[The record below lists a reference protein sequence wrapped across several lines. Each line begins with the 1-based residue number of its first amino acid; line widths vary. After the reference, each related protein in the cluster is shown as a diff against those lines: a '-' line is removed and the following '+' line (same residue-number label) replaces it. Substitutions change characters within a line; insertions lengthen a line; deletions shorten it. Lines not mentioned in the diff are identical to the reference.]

1 MRKLIG
7 VVIALVLLVVIALFA
22 LPSLVN
28 VNQYHDKIQAELQQK
43 LHRNVKL
50 GDMSLKLI
58 PFSIRVTNVEIGED
72 SKFNTGRPFASTQQL
87 AVSAKLLPLLRHDI
101 QVNSVELIDP
111 KIELVR
117 NAQGVWNFASLQ
129 QPGQETAPSQPAANQ
144 PAAKQPGSS
153 KPSPT
158 QPTPG
163 QAKPGQPSSGQAF
176 SLSQLKITNGQV
188 AITDQQKHQSRA
200 VYDHIDL
207 ALSNYAA
214 GKPFDLSLAA
224 HLPGQGDQYVKFDG
238 TAGPMNDQNS
248 MATPLDGRL
257 KLNQV
262 SLSGVQ
268 KFLNSPQLNQYEAI
282 ASGEASVRNNNG
294 EMNSTGNLQL
304 DNVRIKGV
312 DVGYLI
318 KADYNIADNLNTDV
332 INISKLNLN
341 LGPTPIS
348 ISGTVNTRPTPAQLN
363 VQLKASN
370 ASITELAR
378 LAGAFGVAFNPG
390 TQVGGVLNANIHAQ
404 GATDQPALNGNLN
417 AQNLVIS
424 GKDIPQPV
432 KVPAINLEL
441 TPDAVKS
448 NNFTA
453 QSGGTSLNGNFTFS
467 HYTSPNGVID
477 AAIRTSGANL
487 GELIN
492 IAKAYG
498 VSAVE
503 GMSGTGSLSL
513 DAHVQGPIKQ
523 TDRLVYSGTG
533 SLQNATINTPNFTKP
548 LLVKTANLRLAQN
561 SAVLENMQAS
571 LGSTTATGTAT
582 VRNFSAPQFQFAL
595 NADKLNI
602 TELQQITGG
611 NAKRSSA
618 EGFSLIPSAYAQ
630 TKPAG
635 SAISR
640 LAGNGTLNVG
650 SIIFDQLLLT
660 NFKSNLS
667 FSGDPAGNLMRTLN
681 GDINFNTGNGKYQG
695 VDLLHQLGSIAK
707 FSQST
712 TSQGFT
718 NIVKLAGLINIK
730 NGVANT
736 NNLQAIIDGG
746 TLGAEG
752 TIDLVSEVLNM
763 RLNAVLNKDLSQKV
777 GGTGIGGY
785 LNTAL
790 ANRNGELVIP
800 VVVTGNLNKPI
811 ITPDVQKLAQMKLNN
826 LLPTVA
832 NPGALNSGFAGIL
845 GGKGGQQQQNGGI
858 QGILG
863 ALGGQQQQQQQQ
875 QQQPQSDQSPKGTAQ
890 QQQQQQQQQNP
901 VNDIIG
907 LFGKKKKK

>member
-1 MRKLIG
+1 MRKLAG
-7 VVIALVLLVVIALFA
+7 VLIALVVIIVIALIA
-22 LPSLVN
+22 LPSLLD

-43 LHRNVKL
+43 LHRQVKL
-50 GDMSLKLI
+50 GEMSLKLL
-58 PFSIRVTNVEIGED
+58 PFSIRVSNAEIGED
-72 SKFNTGRPFASTQQL
+72 PKFNTGRPFASTQQL
-87 AVSAKLLPLLRHDI
+87 SVSAKLLPLLHHDI

-111 KIELVR
+111 EIELIR

-129 QPGQETAPSQPAANQ
+129 EQPAPTNEPGQANKKQPTPAA
-144 PAAKQPGSS
+144 

-158 QPTPG
+158 QASG
-163 QAKPGQPSSGQAF
+163 NANQPSSGQAF

-188 AITDQQKHQSRA
+188 AITDQQKHQSRS

-207 ALSNYAA
+207 ALSNYAPA
-214 GKPFDLSLAA
+214 KPFDLSLAA

-238 TAGPMNDQNS
+238 TAGPLNDQNS
-248 MATPLDGRL
+248 MATPLDGRI

-262 SLSGVQ
+262 SLDGVQ
-268 KFLNSPQLNQYEAI
+268 KFLNSPQLNQYAAV
-282 ASGEASVRNNNG
+282 ASGDASVRNNNG
-294 EMNSTGNLQL
+294 EMNSTGTLELN
-304 DNVRIKGV
+304 NVRVRGI
-312 DVGYLI
+312 DIGYPI
-318 KADYNIADNLNTDV
+318 KADYNIGDNLNTDV
-332 INISKLNLN
+332 ITISKLNLN
-341 LGPTPIS
+341 LGPTPIGMT
-348 ISGTVNTRPTPAQLN
+348 GTLNTRPNPAQLN
-363 VQLKASN
+363 VQVKASN
-370 ASITELAR
+370 ASISELAR

-390 TQVGGVLNANIHAQ
+390 TQVAGTLNADIHAQ
-404 GATDQPALNGNLN
+404 GSTDQPALNGNLN
-417 AQNLVIS
+417 AQNLAIS

-432 KVPAINLEL
+432 KIPAINLEL
-441 TPDAVKS
+441 TPQVVKS

-453 QSGGTSLNGNFTFS
+453 QSGGTSLNGNFALS
-467 HYTSPNGVID
+467 NYTSPNGVID

-533 SLQNATINTPNFTKP
+533 SLQNATINTPTLTKP
-548 LLVKTANLRLAQN
+548 LFVKTANLRFAQN

-582 VRNFSAPQFQFAL
+582 VRNFSAPQVQFAL

-618 EGFSLIPSAYAQ
+618 EGFSLVPSAYAQ
-630 TKPAG
+630 SRPAA
-635 SAISR
+635 SSLSH
-640 LAGNGTLNVG
+640 LAGNGTLSVG

-660 NFKSNLS
+660 NFKSNLN

-695 VDLLHQLGSIAK
+695 VDLLHELGSIAK
-707 FSQST
+707 FSQAQS
-712 TSQGFT
+712 SQGFT

-746 TLGAEG
+746 TLGVEG
-752 TIDLVSEVLNM
+752 AVDLVTEALNM
-763 RLNAVLNKDLSQKV
+763 RANAVLAKDLSQKV
-777 GGTGIGGY
+777 GGTGVGGY

-800 VVVTGNLNKPI
+800 VIVTGTVNKPLI
-811 ITPDVQKLAQMKLNN
+811 APDLQKLAQMKLNN
-826 LLPTVA
+826 LLPTA
-832 NPGALNSGFAGIL
+832 GNPGALTSGLSGLL
-845 GGKGGQQQQNGGI
+845 GGKGGQQQGAGGV

-863 ALGGQQQQQQQQ
+863 TLSGQQPQQQ
-875 QQQPQSDQSPKGTAQ
+875 QQQPAQGQQGTT
-890 QQQQQQQQQNP
+890 QQQQQQQQNP

>member
-7 VVIALVLLVVIALFA
+7 VLVALFLIVVIAIFA

-43 LHRNVKL
+43 LHREVKL
-50 GDMSLKLI
+50 GEMGLKLL
-58 PFSIRVTNVEIGED
+58 PFSIRVSNAEIGED
-72 SKFNTGRPFASTQQL
+72 PRFNTGRPFASTQQL

-101 QVNSVELIDP
+101 QVNSVELVDP

-129 QPGQETAPSQPAANQ
+129 QPSTNQPPAAANPN
-144 PAAKQPGSS
+144 PAAPS
-153 KPSPT
+153 KPSPA
-158 QPTPG
+158 PS
-163 QAKPGQPSSGQAF
+163 AASSSKPNQPSSGQAF
-176 SLSQLKITNGQV
+176 SLSELKITNGQV
-188 AITDQQKHQSRA
+188 AITDQQKHQSRS

-207 ALSNYAA
+207 TLSNYAP

-238 TAGPMNDQNS
+238 RAGPMNDQNS
-248 MATPLDGRL
+248 LATPLDGRL

-262 SLSGVQ
+262 SLAGVE
-268 KFLNSPQLNQYEAI
+268 KFLNSPQLNQYDAV
-282 ASGEASVRNNNG
+282 ASGDASVRNNNG
-294 EMNSTGNLQL
+294 EMNSTGTLELN
-304 DNVRIKGV
+304 NVRIRGTEI
-312 DVGYLI
+312 GYPI
-318 KADYNIADNLNTDV
+318 KADYNIGDNLNTDV
-332 INISKLNLN
+332 ITISKLNLN

-348 ISGTVNTRPTPAQLN
+348 VNGSINTRPTPAQLN
-363 VQLKASN
+363 VQVKASN
-370 ASITELAR
+370 ASLSELAR

-390 TQVGGVLNANIHAQ
+390 TQVAGTLNADIHAQ
-404 GATDQPALNGNLN
+404 GGTDQPALNGNLN

-441 TPDAVKS
+441 TPEVVKS

-453 QSGGTSLNGNFTFS
+453 QSGGTSLNGNFALS
-467 HYTSPNGVID
+467 HYTTPNGVID
-477 AAIRTSGANL
+477 ASIRTSGANL

-498 VSAVE
+498 VSAAE
-503 GMSGTGSLSL
+503 GMSGSGSLSL

-533 SLQNATINTPNFTKP
+533 SLQNATINTPTLTKP
-548 LLVKTANLRLAQN
+548 LLVKTANLRFAQN

-582 VRNFSAPQFQFAL
+582 VRNFSAPQIQFAL

-611 NAKRSSA
+611 NAKRAASDR
-618 EGFSLIPSAYAQ
+618 FSLVPSAYADSR
-630 TKPAG
+630 PAG
-635 SAISR
+635 PISR
-640 LAGNGTLNVG
+640 LGGTGTLSVG
-650 SIIFDQLLLT
+650 TILFDQLVLS
-660 NFKSNLS
+660 NFKSNLT

-681 GDINFNTGNGKYQG
+681 GDINFNTGNGKFQG
-695 VDLLHQLGSIAK
+695 IDLLHELSSIAK
-707 FSQST
+707 FSQSQP
-712 TSQGFT
+712 SQGFT
-718 NIVKLAGLINIK
+718 NIVKLGGLVNIK

-736 NNLQAIIDGG
+736 NNLQAVIDGG

-752 TIDLVSEVLNM
+752 AVDLVTEALNM
-763 RLNAVLNKDLSQKV
+763 RLNAVLGKDLSQKV

-790 ANRNGELVIP
+790 ANKSGELVIP
-800 VVVTGNLNKPI
+800 VIVTGTVNKPLI
-811 ITPDVQKLAQMKLNN
+811 APDLQKLAQMKLNN
-826 LLPTVA
+826 LLPTSG
-832 NPGALNSGFAGIL
+832 NPGALTSGLAGLL
-845 GGKGGQQQQNGGI
+845 GGKGGQQPSGGV

-863 ALGGQQQQQQQQ
+863 ALGGQQQQPQTPQGQQ
-875 QQQPQSDQSPKGTAQ
+875 GNA
-890 QQQQQQQQQNP
+890 QQQQQQQQNP

>member
-7 VVIALVLLVVIALFA
+7 VVIALVLLAVIAIFA

-43 LHRNVKL
+43 LHRQVKL
-50 GDMSLKLI
+50 GDMSLKIL
-58 PFSIRVTNVEIGED
+58 PFSIRVSNVEIGED
-72 SKFNTGRPFASTQQL
+72 AKFNTGTPFASTQQL

-129 QPGQETAPSQPAANQ
+129 QPSPSNAPAQPAQSQPATGKPSPVQ
-144 PAAKQPGSS
+144 PAA
-153 KPSPT
+153 
-158 QPTPG
+158 G
-163 QAKPGQPSSGQAF
+163 QSQQQPSSGQAF
-176 SLSQLKITNGQV
+176 SLSELKITNGQV
-188 AITDQQKHQSRA
+188 AITDEQKHQSRA
-200 VYDHIDL
+200 VYDHIDV
-207 ALSNYAA
+207 ALSNYAP
-214 GKPFDLSLAA
+214 GKPFDIALAA

-248 MATPLDGRL
+248 LATPLDGRL

-262 SLSGVQ
+262 SLAGVQ
-268 KFLNSPQLNQYEAI
+268 KFLNSPQLNQYEAV

-294 EMNSTGNLQL
+294 DMNSTGNLQL
-304 DNVRIKGV
+304 NNVRIRGV
-312 DVGYLI
+312 DIGYPI
-318 KADYNIADNLNTDV
+318 KADYGVADNLNTDV

-348 ISGTVNTRPTPAQLN
+348 MSGTVNTRPTPAQLN
-363 VQLKASN
+363 VQVKASN
-370 ASITELAR
+370 ASISELAR

-390 TQVGGVLNANIHAQ
+390 TQVAGTLNANIHAQ

-441 TPDAVKS
+441 TPDVVKS

-453 QSGGTSLNGNFTFS
+453 QSGGTSLNGNFALS
-467 HYTSPNGVID
+467 HYATPNGVID

-548 LLVKTANLRLAQN
+548 LLVKTANLRFAQN

-582 VRNFSAPQFQFAL
+582 IRNFSAPQFQFAL

-611 NAKRSSA
+611 NAKRSSV
-618 EGFSLIPSAYAQ
+618 EGFSLISSAYAQ

-640 LAGNGTLNVG
+640 LAGTGTLNVG
-650 SIIFDQLLLT
+650 SIIFEQLLLT

-695 VDLLHQLGSIAK
+695 VDLLHELSSIAK

-712 TSQGFT
+712 PAQGFT

-746 TLGAEG
+746 TLGTEG
-752 TIDLVSEVLNM
+752 TVDLVSQVLNM
-763 RLNAVLNKDLSQKV
+763 RMNAVLNKDLSQKV

-800 VVVTGNLNKPI
+800 VIVTGNVNKPI
-811 ITPDVQKLAQMKLNN
+811 IAPDVQKLAQMKLNN
-826 LLPTVA
+826 LLPTA
-832 NPGALNSGFAGIL
+832 GNPGALTSGLAGLL
-845 GGKGGQQQQNGGI
+845 GGKGGQQQQQGGGI

-863 ALGGQQQQQQQQ
+863 ALGGQQPQ
-875 QQQPQSDQSPKGTAQ
+875 QQQPQQQQAAPAGQQGNA

>member
-7 VVIALVLLVVIALFA
+7 VLIAVVLIVVIAVIAF
-22 LPSLVN
+22 PSLVN

-43 LHRNVKL
+43 LHRQVKL
-50 GDMSLKLI
+50 GDMSLKLF
-58 PFSIRVTNVEIGED
+58 PFSIRVHDVEIGED
-72 SKFNTGRPFASTQQL
+72 PKFNAGRPFASTQEL

-101 QVNSVELIDP
+101 QVNSVELVDP

-129 QPGQETAPSQPAANQ
+129 GQPAASNAPSQPSKNQ
-144 PAAKQPGSS
+144 PSPAT

-158 QPTPG
+158 QAAPNES
-163 QAKPGQPSSGQAF
+163 KPNQPSSGQAF
-176 SLSQLKITNGQV
+176 SLSELKITNGQV
-188 AITDQQKHQSRA
+188 AITDQQKHQSRS

-207 ALSNYAA
+207 ALSNYAPA
-214 GKPFDLSLAA
+214 KPFDLSLAA

-248 MATPLDGRL
+248 LATPLDGRL
-257 KLNQV
+257 KLNQI
-262 SLSGVQ
+262 SLAGVQ
-268 KFLNSPQLNQYEAI
+268 KFLNSPQLSQYDAV
-282 ASGEASVRNNNG
+282 ASGDASVRNNNG
-294 EMNSTGNLQL
+294 DMNSTGSLQL
-304 DNVRIKGV
+304 NNVRVRGTEI
-312 DVGYLI
+312 GYPI
-318 KADYNIADNLNTDV
+318 KADYNIGDNLNTDV
-332 INISKLNLN
+332 ITISKLNLN

-348 ISGTVNTRPTPAQLN
+348 INGSVNTRPTPAQLN
-363 VQLKASN
+363 VQVKANN
-370 ASITELAR
+370 ASISELAR

-390 TQVGGVLNANIHAQ
+390 TQVAGNLNADIHAQ

-441 TPDAVKS
+441 TPDTVKS

-453 QSGGTSLNGNFTFS
+453 QSGGTSLNGNFALS
-467 HYTSPNGVID
+467 HYTTPNGVID

-523 TDRLVYSGTG
+523 PDRLVYSGTG
-533 SLQNATINTPNFTKP
+533 SLQNATINTPTLTKP
-548 LLVKTANLRLAQN
+548 LLVKTANLRFAQN

-582 VRNFSAPQFQFAL
+582 VRNFSAPQLQFAL

-611 NAKRSSA
+611 NAPAKRSA
-618 EGFSLIPSAYAQ
+618 LDGFSIVPSAYAQ
-630 TKPAG
+630 SRPTNG
-635 SAISR
+635 SISH
-640 LAGNGTLNVG
+640 LGGTGTLSVG
-650 SIIFDQLLLT
+650 TILFDQLVLS
-660 NFKSNLS
+660 NFKSNLT

-681 GDINFNTGNGKYQG
+681 GDINFNTGNGKFQG
-695 VDLLHQLGSIAK
+695 IDLLHELSSIGK
-707 FSQST
+707 FSQSQP
-712 TSQGFT
+712 SQGFT
-718 NIVKLAGLINIK
+718 NIIKLGGLVNIK

-752 TIDLVSEVLNM
+752 AVDLVTEALNM
-763 RLNAVLNKDLSQKV
+763 RLNAVLGKDLSQKV
-777 GGTGIGGY
+777 GGTGVGGY

-800 VVVTGNLNKPI
+800 VIVTGTVNKPLI
-811 ITPDVQKLAQMKLNN
+811 APDVQKLAQMKLNN
-826 LLPTVA
+826 LLPTSG
-832 NPGALNSGFAGIL
+832 NPGALTSGLSGLL
-845 GGKGGQQQQNGGI
+845 GGKGGQQQSGGV
-858 QGILG
+858 QGLLG
-863 ALGGQQQQQQQQ
+863 ALGGQQQQQQQ
-875 QQQPQSDQSPKGTAQ
+875 PQSDQGQQGKAQ
-890 QQQQQQQQQNP
+890 QQQQQQPQNP

>member
-7 VVIALVLLVVIALFA
+7 ILVALILIVVIAIFA

-43 LHRNVKL
+43 LHRQVKL

-58 PFSIRVTNVEIGED
+58 PFSISVSDAEIGED
-72 SKFNTGRPFASTQQL
+72 QRFNTGRPFASTQQL

-101 QVNSVELIDP
+101 QVNSVELVDP

-129 QPGQETAPSQPAANQ
+129 QPSSNNPPSPPSESQPA
-144 PAAKQPGSS
+144 PS
-153 KPSPT
+153 KPSPA
-158 QPTPG
+158 QPAPN
-163 QAKPGQPSSGQAF
+163 QAKPTQPSSGQAF
-176 SLSQLKITNGQV
+176 SLSELKITNGQV

-207 ALSNYAA
+207 ALSNYAP
-214 GKPFDLSLAA
+214 GKPFDLALAA

-238 TAGPMNDQNS
+238 TGGPMNDQNS
-248 MATPLDGRL
+248 LATPLDGRL

-262 SLSGVQ
+262 SLAGVQ
-268 KFLNSPQLNQYEAI
+268 KFLNSPQLNQYEAV
-282 ASGEASVRNNNG
+282 ASGDASVRNNNG
-294 EMNSTGNLQL
+294 EMNSSGNLEL
-304 DNVRIKGV
+304 NNVRIRGV
-312 DVGYLI
+312 DIGYPI
-318 KADYNIADNLNTDV
+318 KADYNIGDNLNTDV
-332 INISKLNLN
+332 ITISKLNLN
-341 LGPTPIS
+341 LGPTPIN
-348 ISGTVNTRPTPAQLN
+348 ISGSMNTRPTPAQLN
-363 VQLKASN
+363 VQVKASN
-370 ASITELAR
+370 ASISELAR

-390 TQVGGVLNANIHAQ
+390 TQVAGNLNANIHAQ

-441 TPDAVKS
+441 TPDTVKS

-453 QSGGTSLNGNFTFS
+453 QSGGTSLNGNFALS
-467 HYTSPNGVID
+467 HYTTPNGVID

-498 VSAVE
+498 VSAVD
-503 GMSGTGSLSL
+503 GMSGSGSLSL

-533 SLQNATINTPNFTKP
+533 SLQNATINTPTLTKP
-548 LLVKTANLRLAQN
+548 LLVKTANLRFAQN

-582 VRNFSAPQFQFAL
+582 VRNFSAPQIQFAL

-611 NAKRSSA
+611 NAPAKRSA
-618 EGFSLIPSAYAQ
+618 LDGLSLVPSAYAQ
-630 TKPAG
+630 SRPAG
-635 SAISR
+635 GSISH
-640 LAGNGTLNVG
+640 LGGTGTLSVG
-650 SIIFDQLLLT
+650 TILFDQLVLS
-660 NFKSNLS
+660 NFKSNLT

-681 GDINFNTGNGKYQG
+681 GDINFNTGNGKFQG
-695 VDLLHQLGSIAK
+695 MDLLHELSSIAK
-707 FSQST
+707 FSQSQP
-712 TSQGFT
+712 SQGFT
-718 NIVKLAGLINIK
+718 NIVKLGGLVNIK

-736 NNLQAIIDGG
+736 NNLQAVIDGG

-752 TIDLVSEVLNM
+752 IVDLVTEALNM
-763 RLNAVLNKDLSQKV
+763 RLNAVLGKDLSQKV
-777 GGTGIGGY
+777 GGTGVGGY

-790 ANRNGELVIP
+790 ANKNGELVIP
-800 VVVTGNLNKPI
+800 VIVTGTVNKPI
-811 ITPDVQKLAQMKLNN
+811 IAPDLQKLAQMKLNN
-826 LLPTVA
+826 LLPTSG
-832 NPGALNSGFAGIL
+832 NPGALTTGLAGLL
-845 GGKGGQQQQNGGI
+845 GGKGGQQQGGGV

-875 QQQPQSDQSPKGTAQ
+875 PQTPQGQQGSAE
-890 QQQQQQQQQNP
+890 QQQQQQNP

>member
-1 MRKLIG
+1 MRKLAG
-7 VVIALVLLVVIALFA
+7 VLIALVVIIVIAVIA
-22 LPSLVN
+22 LPSLLD
-28 VNQYHDKIQAELQQK
+28 VNQYHDRIQAELQQK
-43 LHRNVKL
+43 LHRQVRL
-50 GDMSLKLI
+50 GNMSLKI
-58 PFSIRVTNVEIGED
+58 FPFSIRVSNAEIGED
-72 SKFNTGRPFASTQQL
+72 PRFNTGRPFASTQEL
-87 AVSAKLLPLLRHDI
+87 AVSAKLLPLLHHDI
-101 QVNSVELIDP
+101 QVDSVELLNP

-117 NAQGVWNFASLQ
+117 NAEGVWNFASLQ
-129 QPGQETAPSQPAANQ
+129 EQPASPNVASQPNKKQ
-144 PAAKQPGSS
+144 PSPAA

-158 QPTPG
+158 QQPG
-163 QAKPGQPSSGQAF
+163 NANQPSSGQAF

-188 AITDQQKHQSRA
+188 AITDQQKHQSRS
-200 VYDHIDL
+200 VYDHIDV
-207 ALSNYAA
+207 ALSNYAP

-248 MATPLDGRL
+248 LTTPLDGRI

-262 SLSGVQ
+262 SLDGVQ
-268 KFLNSPQLNQYEAI
+268 KFLNSPQLNQYDAV
-282 ASGEASVRNNNG
+282 ASGDATVRNNSG
-294 EMNSTGNLQL
+294 QMSSTGTLQL
-304 DNVRIKGV
+304 NNVRVRGI
-312 DVGYLI
+312 DIGYPI
-318 KADYNIADNLNTDV
+318 KADYNIGDNLNTDV
-332 INISKLNLN
+332 ITISKLNLN
-341 LGPTPIS
+341 LGPTPIGMT
-348 ISGTVNTRPTPAQLN
+348 GTVNTRPTPAQLN
-363 VQLKASN
+363 VQVKASN
-370 ASITELAR
+370 ASISEMAR

-390 TQVGGVLNANIHAQ
+390 TQVAGTLNADIHAQ
-404 GATDQPALNGNLN
+404 GSTDKPTLNGNLG

-432 KVPAINLEL
+432 KIPAINLEL
-441 TPDAVKS
+441 TPQVVKS

-453 QSGGTSLNGNFTFS
+453 QSGGTSLNGNFALS
-467 HYTSPNGVID
+467 NYTSPNGVID

-498 VSAVE
+498 VAAVE

-533 SLQNATINTPNFTKP
+533 TLQNATINTPALTKP
-548 LLVKTANLRLAQN
+548 LFVKTANLRFAQN

-582 VRNFSAPQFQFAL
+582 VRNFSAPQLQFAL

-611 NAKRSSA
+611 NAKRSA
-618 EGFSLIPSAYAQ
+618 ADGFSLVPSAYAQ
-630 TKPAG
+630 ARPAG
-635 SAISR
+635 SAMSH
-640 LAGNGTLNVG
+640 LAGNGTLSVG
-650 SIIFDQLLLT
+650 SITFDQLLLT
-660 NFKSNLS
+660 NFKSNLN
-667 FSGDPAGNLMRTLN
+667 FSGDPTGNLMRTLN

-695 VDLLHQLGSIAK
+695 VDLLYELSSIAK
-707 FSQST
+707 FSQSQP
-712 TSQGFT
+712 SQGFT

-746 TLGAEG
+746 TVGAEG
-752 TIDLVSEVLNM
+752 AVDLVTEALNM
-763 RLNAVLNKDLSQKV
+763 RMNAVLAKDLSQKV

-800 VVVTGNLNKPI
+800 VIVTGTVNKPRI
-811 ITPDVQKLAQMKLNN
+811 APDLQKLAQMKLNN
-826 LLPTVA
+826 LLPTA
-832 NPGALNSGFAGIL
+832 GNPGALTTGIAGLI
-845 GGKGGQQQQNGGI
+845 GGKGAQQQQGNPV

-863 ALGGQQQQQQQQ
+863 ALGGQQPQQQ
-875 QQQPQSDQSPKGTAQ
+875 QQQPAQGQQGTA
-890 QQQQQQQQQNP
+890 QQQQQQQNP

>member
-1 MRKLIG
+1 MRKLAG
-7 VVIALVLLVVIALFA
+7 VLIALVVIIAIAIFA

-43 LHRNVKL
+43 LHRQVKL
-50 GDMSLKLI
+50 GDMSLKLL
-58 PFSIRVTNVEIGED
+58 PFSIRVSNAEIGED
-72 SKFNTGRPFASTQQL
+72 PKFNTGQPFASTQQL
-87 AVSAKLLPLLRHDI
+87 AVSAKLLPLLRHEI
-101 QVNSVELIDP
+101 QVNSVELVDP

-129 QPGQETAPSQPAANQ
+129 QPSSSNPPAQPGASQPNAA
-144 PAAKQPGSS
+144 

-158 QPTPG
+158 QPGPN
-163 QAKPGQPSSGQAF
+163 QSKPQPSSGQAL

-188 AITDQQKHQSRA
+188 AITDQQKHQSRS

-207 ALSNYAA
+207 ALSNYAP
-214 GKPFDLSLAA
+214 GRPFDLSLAA

-248 MATPLDGRL
+248 LATPLDGRL

-262 SLSGVQ
+262 SLAGMQ
-268 KFLNSPQLNQYEAI
+268 KFLNSPQLNQYDAI
-282 ASGEASVRNNNG
+282 ASGDASVRNNNG
-294 EMNSTGNLQL
+294 AMNSVGQLEL
-304 DNVRIKGV
+304 DNVRIRGV
-312 DVGYLI
+312 EIGYPI
-318 KADYNIADNLNTDV
+318 KADYNLGDNLNTDV
-332 INISKLNLN
+332 ITISKLNLN

-348 ISGTVNTRPTPAQLN
+348 LTGSVNTRPTPAQLN
-363 VQLKASN
+363 VQVKASN
-370 ASITELAR
+370 ASISELAR

-390 TQVGGVLNANIHAQ
+390 TQVAGNLNADIHAQ

-441 TPDAVKS
+441 TPDMVKS

-453 QSGGTSLNGNFTFS
+453 QSGGTSLNGNFALS
-467 HYTSPNGVID
+467 HYTTPNGVID
-477 AAIRTSGANL
+477 AAIRTTGANL

-498 VSAVE
+498 VSAVD

-533 SLQNATINTPNFTKP
+533 SLQNAIINTPTLTKP
-548 LLVKTANLRLAQN
+548 LLVKTANLRFAQN

-582 VRNFSAPQFQFAL
+582 VKNFSAPQLQFAL

-611 NAKRSSA
+611 NAPAKRSA
-618 EGFSLIPSAYAQ
+618 LDGFSLVPSAYAQ
-630 TKPAG
+630 TRPAG
-635 SAISR
+635 GSISH
-640 LAGNGTLNVG
+640 LGGIGTLSVG
-650 SIIFDQLLLT
+650 TILFDQLVLS
-660 NFKSNLS
+660 NFKSNLT

-695 VDLLHQLGSIAK
+695 TDLLHELSSIAK
-707 FSQST
+707 FSQSQP
-712 TSQGFT
+712 SQGFT
-718 NIVKLAGLINIK
+718 NIVKLGGLVNIK

-736 NNLQAIIDGG
+736 NNLQAVIDGG

-752 TIDLVSEVLNM
+752 AVDLVTEALNM
-763 RLNAVLNKDLSQKV
+763 RLNAVLAKDLSQRV
-777 GGTGIGGY
+777 GGTGVGGY

-800 VVVTGNLNKPI
+800 VIVTGTVNKPI
-811 ITPDVQKLAQMKLNN
+811 IAPDLQKLAQMKLNN
-826 LLPTVA
+826 LLPTSG
-832 NPGALNSGFAGIL
+832 NPGALTSGLAGLL
-845 GGKGGQQQQNGGI
+845 GGKGGQQQGGGGV

-863 ALGGQQQQQQQQ
+863 ALGGQKQQ
-875 QQQPQSDQSPKGTAQ
+875 QQQPQSDEGQ
-890 QQQQQQQQQNP
+890 QGNAQQQQQQQNP
-901 VNDIIG
+901 VGDIVG

>member
-1 MRKLIG
+1 MRKLAG
-7 VVIALVLLVVIALFA
+7 VLIALVVIIVIALIA
-22 LPSLVN
+22 LPSLLD

-43 LHRNVKL
+43 LHRQVKL
-50 GDMSLKLI
+50 GEMSLKLL
-58 PFSIRVTNVEIGED
+58 PFSIRVSNAEIGED
-72 SKFNTGRPFASTQQL
+72 PKFNTGQPFASTQQL
-87 AVSAKLLPLLRHDI
+87 SVSAKLLPLLHHDV

-129 QPGQETAPSQPAANQ
+129 EQPAPANEPNQ
-144 PAAKQPGSS
+144 ANTKQPSPAA

-158 QPTPG
+158 QQP
-163 QAKPGQPSSGQAF
+163 ANANQPSSGQAF

-188 AITDQQKHQSRA
+188 AITDQQKHQSRS

-224 HLPGQGDQYVKFDG
+224 HLPGQGDQYLKFDG

-248 MATPLDGRL
+248 LATPLDGRI

-262 SLSGVQ
+262 SLDGVQ
-268 KFLNSPQLNQYEAI
+268 KFLNSPQLNQYAAI
-282 ASGEASVRNNNG
+282 ASGDASVRNNNG
-294 EMNSTGNLQL
+294 EMNSTGTLELN
-304 DNVRIKGV
+304 NVRVRGI
-312 DVGYLI
+312 DIGYPI
-318 KADYNIADNLNTDV
+318 KADYNIGDNLNTDV
-332 INISKLNLN
+332 ITISKLNLN

-348 ISGTVNTRPTPAQLN
+348 MNGTVNTRPTPAQLN
-363 VQLKASN
+363 VQVKASN
-370 ASITELAR
+370 ASISELAR

-390 TQVGGVLNANIHAQ
+390 TQVAGTLNADIHAQ
-404 GATDQPALNGNLN
+404 GSADQPALNGNLN
-417 AQNLVIS
+417 AQNLAIS

-441 TPDAVKS
+441 TPDMVKS

-453 QSGGTSLNGNFTFS
+453 QSGGTSLNGNFALS
-467 HYTSPNGVID
+467 HYTSPNAVID

-533 SLQNATINTPNFTKP
+533 SLQNATINTPTLTKP
-548 LLVKTANLRLAQN
+548 LQVKTANLRFAQN

-582 VRNFSAPQFQFAL
+582 VRNFSAPQVQFAL

-611 NAKRSSA
+611 NTKRSSA
-618 EGFSLIPSAYAQ
+618 DGFSLVPSAYAQ
-630 TKPAG
+630 SRPAAT
-635 SAISR
+635 SLSH
-640 LAGNGTLNVG
+640 LAGNGTLSVG

-660 NFKSNLS
+660 NFKSNLN

-695 VDLLHQLGSIAK
+695 VDLLHELSSIAK
-707 FSQST
+707 FSQSQS
-712 TSQGFT
+712 SQGFT

-746 TLGAEG
+746 TLGVEG
-752 TIDLVSEVLNM
+752 AVDLVTEALNM
-763 RLNAVLNKDLSQKV
+763 HANAVLAKDLSQKV
-777 GGTGIGGY
+777 GGTGVGGY

-800 VVVTGNLNKPI
+800 VIITGTVNKPLI
-811 ITPDVQKLAQMKLNN
+811 APDVQKLAQMKLNN
-826 LLPTVA
+826 LLPTSG
-832 NPGALNSGFAGIL
+832 NPGALTSGLSGLL
-845 GGKGGQQQQNGGI
+845 GGKGGQQQGAGGV

-863 ALGGQQQQQQQQ
+863 ALSGQQPQQ
-875 QQQPQSDQSPKGTAQ
+875 QQQPPAQGQQGTA
-890 QQQQQQQQQNP
+890 QQQQQQQQNP